1 MESGVIDSSPY
12 LKRVFDDS
20 SQRQLREHSTNGR
33 SYRFALRRRQWF
45 DLAIG
50 EPNLV
55 GSQTL
60 KGAASS
66 IGTLLNREYRPRHVL
81 FPGSVNQT
89 SLCLVVRVEVIN
101 GAG

>member
-1 MESGVIDSSPY
+1 MESGVIDFQPY
-12 LKRVFDDS
+12 LKRVFDDPS
-20 SQRQLREHSTNGR
+20 HRQLSEHR
-33 SYRFALRRRQWF
+33 SYRFALRRREWF
-45 DLAIG
+45 DLFIG

-60 KGAASS
+60 KSAATS
-66 IGTLLNREYRPRHVL
+66 IGTPLNREYRPRHVL

-89 SLCLVVRVEVIN
+89 SLCLVVRIEVNN